1 MASLLSPLVAVSY
14 ARANAEALGCSTCK
28 TIWDYLVAAAVSF
41 TLALALVFLFY
52 WWPNRRRNR
61 ARSGRRRRERDAD
74 PPSREP

>member
-14 ARANAEALGCSTCK
+14 ARATAEALGCHTCK
-28 TIWDYLVAAAVSF
+28 TVWDYLVAIAVSF
-41 TLALALVFLFY
+41 TLALALGLLFF

-61 ARSGRRRRERDAD
+61 ARSFRRRRERDAD